1 MEYQRI
7 LIEERNKW
15 NNIIEKHKDN
25 MFINGIVHDELCCEM
40 VKDYHELMTGS
51 RRF

>member
-15 NNIIEKHKDN
+15 NKIIEKHKDN
-25 MFINGIVHDELCCEM
+25 MFISGIIHDELCCEM
-40 VKDYHELMTGS
+40 VKDYHQLMTGS